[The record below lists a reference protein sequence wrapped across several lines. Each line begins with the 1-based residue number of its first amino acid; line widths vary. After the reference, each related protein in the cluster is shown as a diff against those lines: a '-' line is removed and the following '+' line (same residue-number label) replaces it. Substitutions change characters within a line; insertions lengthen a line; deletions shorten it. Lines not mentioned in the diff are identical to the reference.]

1 MHAAATLELPIS
13 AFDSCRDFAAVFK
26 SLPPVQA
33 IQTRITWC
41 KPSFKMPIADLSLR
55 YRKRFRV
62 AIFALLLITP
72 SQSSKGPNGCLE
84 VATALAKNPS
94 LDVLVKEPNF
104 LPNAVKC
111 LQETMRLIGET
122 DWKTVQAMMPPEIT
136 KFIHN
141 VGLHIMGNAKAYA
154 TRAGL
159 VFMSVYLCYKG
170 AELSAEAKD
179 LALER
184 EKFQEEFDLLEQE
197 LIQIKSFI
205 ATDIVRQWQTGNTV
219 QMVKNIEKLI
229 EKLDRSFTIL
239 TELANQTR
247 QNAKKCAS
255 DKVWSVFYGV
265 LATSA
270 CAGAIC
276 TGNLWV
282 SVSVCGVSISTVYFS
297 YDTFTTD
304 DHTVKKS
311 ARLQQHAMDRR
322 IEIVNYRAYLAIVK
336 VKLEMYPEE
345 TDRN

>member
-1 MHAAATLELPIS
+1 ML
-13 AFDSCRDFAAVFK
+13 
-26 SLPPVQA
+26 
-33 IQTRITWC
+33 
-41 KPSFKMPIADLSLR
+41 IADLFLR
-55 YRKRFRV
+55 YRKHFRV
-62 AIFALLLITP
+62 VIFALLLITP
-72 SQSSKGPNGCLE
+72 SRSSKSSNGCLE
-84 VATALAKNPS
+84 VATALAKNSS
-94 LDVLVKEPNF
+94 LDVVVKEPNF

-229 EKLDRSFTIL
+229 EKLNRSFTIL
-239 TELANQTR
+239 KELANQIR
-247 QNAKKCAS
+247 HNAKKCESGKA
-255 DKVWSVFYGV
+255 WSVFYGV
-265 LATSA
+265 LATGA

-276 TGNLWV
+276 TGN
-282 SVSVCGVSISTVYFS
+282 SVVYTTVCGVSIGTIYFS
-297 YDTFTTD
+297 CDEITTHD
-304 DHTVKKS
+304 ETLKKS
-311 ARLQQHAMDRR
+311 ARLRQDAKDWRM
-322 IEIVNYRAYLAIVK
+322 EVAKYRTNLDIVK
-336 VKLEMYPEE
+336 MKLDMY
-345 TDRN
+345 

>member
-1 MHAAATLELPIS
+1 
-13 AFDSCRDFAAVFK
+13 
-26 SLPPVQA
+26 
-33 IQTRITWC
+33 
-41 KPSFKMPIADLSLR
+41 MPIADLSLR

-72 SQSSKGPNGCLE
+72 SQSSKAPNGCLE

-197 LIQIKSFI
+197 LIQIKSLT
-205 ATDIVRQWQTGNTV
+205 ATDQTDIVRQWKTGNTI

-229 EKLDRSFTIL
+229 EKLDRSFSIL
-239 TELANQTR
+239 TELANQIR
-247 QNAKKCAS
+247 HNAKKCAS

-282 SVSVCGVSISTVYFS
+282 SVSVCGVSIGTVYFS
-297 YDTFTTD
+297 YDIFTTD

-322 IEIVNYRAYLAIVK
+322 IEIVNYRANLAIVK
-336 VKLEMYPEE
+336 VKLEMYPED
-345 TDRN
+345 TDRIPEILVPISFSLLVMLCLIGIVIYRCI

>member
-1 MHAAATLELPIS
+1 
-13 AFDSCRDFAAVFK
+13 
-26 SLPPVQA
+26 
-33 IQTRITWC
+33 
-41 KPSFKMPIADLSLR
+41 
-55 YRKRFRV
+55 
-62 AIFALLLITP
+62 
-72 SQSSKGPNGCLE
+72 
-84 VATALAKNPS
+84 
-94 LDVLVKEPNF
+94 
-104 LPNAVKC
+104 
-111 LQETMRLIGET
+111 
-122 DWKTVQAMMPPEIT
+122 
-136 KFIHN
+136 
-141 VGLHIMGNAKAYA
+141 MGNAKAYA

-322 IEIVNYRAYLAIVK
+322 IEIVKYRANLAIVK
-336 VKLEMYPEE
+336 VKLEMSPEDI
-345 TDRN
+345 DRIPEILVPISFSLLVVLCLIGTVIYKCI

>member
-1 MHAAATLELPIS
+1 ML
-13 AFDSCRDFAAVFK
+13 
-26 SLPPVQA
+26 
-33 IQTRITWC
+33 
-41 KPSFKMPIADLSLR
+41 IAEC
-55 YRKRFRV
+55 FRV
-62 AIFALLLITP
+62 TIFALLLITP
-72 SQSSKGPNGCLE
+72 SQSSKAPNGCPE

-94 LDVLVKEPNF
+94 FDALVKEPNF

-122 DWKTVQAMMPPEIT
+122 DWKTVQAMMSPEIT

-159 VFMSVYLCYKG
+159 VFMSVYLWYKG
-170 AELSAEAKD
+170 AELSVEAKD
-179 LALER
+179 LALEH

-205 ATDIVRQWQTGNTV
+205 PTDQKDIVRQWQTGNTIH
-219 QMVKNIEKLI
+219 MVKNIERLI
-229 EKLDRSFTIL
+229 EKLDRSFSIL
-239 TELANQTR
+239 TELANQIR
-247 QNAKKCAS
+247 HSAKKCES

-270 CAGAIC
+270 FAGAIC

-282 SVSVCGVSISTVYFS
+282 SVSVCDVSIGTVYFS
-297 YDTFTTD
+297 YDIFTSD

-311 ARLQQHAMDRR
+311 ARLQQHAMDRWL
-322 IEIVNYRAYLAIVK
+322 EIVNYRANLAIVK
-336 VKLEMYPEE
+336 VKLEMYPED
-345 TDRN
+345 TDRIPQILVPISVSL